1 MAQFIRSRNWLGFL
15 FVAACLL
22 CAALALQGCGTVAGL
37 GQDLGAAARGVASA
51 VSETDK
57 K

>member
-1 MAQFIRSRNWLGFL
+1 MSQFIRSRNWIGFL
-15 FVAACLL
+15 FLAFCLAC
-22 CAALALQGCGTVAGL
+22 AVMSLQGCGTIAGL